1 MKLENQ
7 LINDEDNYD
16 GDDGVGG
23 GGDDDCGGGGGD
35 DGCGGG
41 GGDDDQASE
50 CLSPD
55 FPLISFA
62 FRFRACQHLIKSNKI
77 PTKFQLSLTK

>member
-23 GGDDDCGGGGGD
+23 GGDDGCR
-35 DGCGGG
+35 DGGGG

-77 PTKFQLSLTK
+77 PTTFQPSLTKITGL